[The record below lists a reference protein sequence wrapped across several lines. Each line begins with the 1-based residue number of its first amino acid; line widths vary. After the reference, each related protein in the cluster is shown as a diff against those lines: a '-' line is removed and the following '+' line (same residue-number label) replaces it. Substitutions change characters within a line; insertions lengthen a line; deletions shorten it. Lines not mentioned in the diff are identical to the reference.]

1 MANFVLIHGA
11 WHGGWCWERVAPLL
25 RERGHTVV
33 APDLPSHGADRT
45 PRWRVTLGGY
55 ARRACDAARE
65 LGGHAIAVGH
75 SMGGIV
81 IAQAAAREPELFAGL
96 IYLCAFAPLP
106 GDSLM
111 SLASRDREA
120 RTRDAMERGL
130 IASSIRPGHAAETF
144 YNTCSAADASSAE
157 ARLVPQPS
165 VAMFQRASKPRAPLP
180 KRAYIE
186 CTQDRAISLAL
197 QREMRERAGITR
209 VETLETDHSPF
220 YSAPAQLAGVLES
233 LARELP

>member
-11 WHGGWCWERVAPLL
+11 WHGAWCWERVAPLL
-25 RERGHTVV
+25 RERGHRV
-33 APDLPSHGADRT
+33 ATPDLPSHGADHT
-45 PRWRVTLGGY
+45 ARWRVTLGGY
-55 ARRACDAARE
+55 AKRVCAAARE
-65 LGGHAIAVGH
+65 LGGGAIAVGH
-75 SMGGIV
+75 SMGGMV
-81 IAQAAAREPELFAGL
+81 ITQAAAREPELFSGL

-111 SLASRDREA
+111 SLAARDPAA

-130 IASSIRPGHAAETF
+130 IASTIRAGSGAEVF
-144 YNTCSAADASSAE
+144 YNTCSPEDARAAE

-165 VAMFQRASKPRAPLP
+165 FAMFQRASAPRGPLP

-197 QREMRERAGITR
+197 QREMRARAGIER
-209 VETLETDHSPF
+209 VATLETDHSPF
-220 YSAPAQLAGVLES
+220 YSAPARLAETLDS
-233 LARELP
+233 LARELA

>member
-11 WHGGWCWERVAPLL
+11 WHGAWCWERVAPLL
-25 RERGHTVV
+25 RERGHRVV

-45 PRWRVTLGGY
+45 ARWRVTLGGY

-65 LGGHAIAVGH
+65 CAPAIAVGH
-75 SMGGIV
+75 SMGGMV
-81 IAQAAAREPELFAGL
+81 ITQAAAREPGLFAGL

-130 IASSIRPGHAAETF
+130 IASSIRPGRAAEVF
-144 YNTCSAADASSAE
+144 YNTCATADASSAE

-165 VAMFQRASKPRAPLP
+165 LAMFQRASKPRAPLP
-180 KRAYIE
+180 NRAYIE
-186 CTQDRAISLAL
+186 CTQDRAISLAI
-197 QREMRERAGITR
+197 QREMRERAGIAR
-209 VETLETDHSPF
+209 VETIETDHSPF

-233 LARELP
+233 LARELS